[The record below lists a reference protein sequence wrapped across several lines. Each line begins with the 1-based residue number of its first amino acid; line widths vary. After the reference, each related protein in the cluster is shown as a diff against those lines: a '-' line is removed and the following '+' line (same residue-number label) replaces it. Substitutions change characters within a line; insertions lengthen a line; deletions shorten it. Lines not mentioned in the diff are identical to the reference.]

1 MIRYYSKLLTF
12 RVEKSYGTRYMS
24 MQYMLVNLFCVF
36 CALCLRGFNNICEH
50 EAYSWRFYGVRSR
63 SSFFF
68 SFSKRM
74 KKIFPSILSHAR
86 KFIGYVIL
94 DFLSPFFLSYLSKL
108 RGLKMWIK
116 IEFQTTWERYIFEI
130 RRWNQ
135 YATLISLCQKI
146 VSPKFTNCSKARR
159 GKARENSFKKEMK
172 RSFFQNKDR
181 YTEGVGRGEGEEG
194 WF

>member
-94 DFLSPFFLSYLSKL
+94 DFLSPFFFSYLSKL

-116 IEFQTTWERYIFEI
+116 IEFQTTWERCIFEI
-130 RRWNQ
+130 RRWNHFD
-135 YATLISLCQKI
+135 ISMPKNRFSKI
-146 VSPKFTNCSKARR
+146 Y
-159 GKARENSFKKEMK
+159 
-172 RSFFQNKDR
+172 QLL
-181 YTEGVGRGEGEEG
+181 EGEEG
-194 WF
+194 QSARKFIQKGNETFLLSK